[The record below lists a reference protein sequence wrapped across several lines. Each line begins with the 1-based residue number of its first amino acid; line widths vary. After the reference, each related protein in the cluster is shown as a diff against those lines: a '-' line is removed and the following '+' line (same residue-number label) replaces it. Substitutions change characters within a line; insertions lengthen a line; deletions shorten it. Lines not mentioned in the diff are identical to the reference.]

1 MTKSKQPE
9 VITDVDQ
16 IVDVLGR
23 LFDEGKKDV
32 LLDAMRTVLT
42 AANADMRAMSLR
54 LAEALKRVYGRS
66 SERIDPN
73 QLLLALAEMRQEQLP
88 AEAVDPRAELPSEPP
103 EPPPQPEKDRRRGR
117 RPLPAA
123 LPREEVRLLPTLEQV
138 EGKGAMTKVGEER
151 SEVLE
156 YEPARFK
163 VIVYVRETW
172 SNATGQ
178 IVTAPAPLKIIDKG
192 MPGLGLLVHVV
203 MSKYIDH
210 CPLARLSKIFA
221 RDGVEV
227 HRNRLVDWIAAVA
240 FLLEPLARRIS
251 ELTMQAHALQVDD
264 TRIDVLDSAKAKN
277 IKRGHLWVL
286 VGDLRFVAFFYTENW
301 TAELAEQFLGK
312 RIGWM
317 QVDGYAG
324 FAVLAEGR
332 PILLV
337 GCWMHARRYFVKAL
351 EAKDVRAAEPLQLIG
366 KIYEV
371 ERASKEAGDSHQQRY
386 ERRQRDIVPLLDELE
401 RWKDENAGVVPPNE
415 PLGRAWTYL
424 RNHWDILAVVVQ
436 DGALELDNG
445 EVERVIRGPALG
457 RRNWLFAGSDEG
469 AERAATILTVLE
481 TAKRAGV
488 DIREYLRD
496 VLWKVA
502 GGWKLSRLDE
512 LLPHVWAAARRESAA
527 ATDDVEL
534 GTSVG

>member
-1 MTKSKQPE
+1 MP
-9 VITDVDQ
+9 
-16 IVDVLGR
+16 
-23 LFDEGKKDV
+23 
-32 LLDAMRTVLT
+32 
-42 AANADMRAMSLR
+42 
-54 LAEALKRVYGRS
+54 
-66 SERIDPN
+66 
-73 QLLLALAEMRQEQLP
+73 
-88 AEAVDPRAELPSEPP
+88 
-103 EPPPQPEKDRRRGR
+103 
-117 RPLPAA
+117 
-123 LPREEVRLLPTLEQV
+123 EQV
-138 EGKGAMTKVGEER
+138 EGKGTMTKVGEER

-156 YEPARFK
+156 YVPAHFK

-172 SNATGQ
+172 SNTTGQ

-210 CPLARLSKIFA
+210 CPLARLSRIFE

-240 FLLEPLARRIS
+240 FLLEPLARRIL
-251 ELTMQAHALQVDD
+251 ELAMLAHTLQVDD

-277 IKRGHLWVL
+277 IKRGHLWAL

-301 TAELAEQFLGK
+301 TAELAAQFLGQ

-324 FAVLAEGR
+324 FGVLAEGR

-351 EAKDVRAAEPLQLIG
+351 DAKDVRAAEPLQLIG

-371 ERASKEAGDSHQQRY
+371 ERASKEAGDSHPQRY
-386 ERRQRDIVPLLDELE
+386 ERRQREMMPLLDELE
-401 RWKDENAGVVPPNE
+401 RWKDANAGVVPPNE

-424 RNHWDILAVVVQ
+424 HNHWDILAVVVQ

-445 EVERVIRGPALG
+445 EVERVIRGPAMG

-481 TAKRAGV
+481 TAKRAGL

-496 VLWKVA
+496 VLEKVA
-502 GGWKLSRLDE
+502 GGWKQSRLDE
-512 LLPHVWAAARRESAA
+512 LLPHVWAARRRSAVKIGEDA
-527 ATDDVEL
+527 DLDTADH
-534 GTSVG
+534 

>member
-1 MTKSKQPE
+1 MAD
-9 VITDVDQ
+9 I
-16 IVDVLGR
+16 R
-23 LFDEGKKDV
+23 LHESW
-32 LLDAMRTVLT
+32 RTPLAGVAFATLFVSARASAQGATGTVAGLVT
-42 AANADMRAMSLR
+42 AAIVLAAHS
-54 LAEALKRVYGRS
+54 AEADDARS
-66 SERIDPN
+66 AQR
-73 QLLLALAEMRQEQLP
+73 
-88 AEAVDPRAELPSEPP
+88 
-103 EPPPQPEKDRRRGR
+103 
-117 RPLPAA
+117 
-123 LPREEVRLLPTLEQV
+123 
-138 EGKGAMTKVGEER
+138 
-151 SEVLE
+151 
-156 YEPARFK
+156 
-163 VIVYVRETW
+163 
-172 SNATGQ
+172 
-178 IVTAPAPLKIIDKG
+178 
-192 MPGLGLLVHVV
+192 
-203 MSKYIDH
+203 
-210 CPLARLSKIFA
+210 
-221 RDGVEV
+221 
-227 HRNRLVDWIAAVA
+227 AAVA
-240 FLLEPLARRIS
+240 A
-251 ELTMQAHALQVDD
+251 
-264 TRIDVLDSAKAKN
+264 
-277 IKRGHLWVL
+277 W
-286 VGDLRFVAFFYTENW
+286 AF
-301 TAELAEQFLGK
+301 
-312 RIGWM
+312 
-317 QVDGYAG
+317 AG

-386 ERRQRDIVPLLDELE
+386 ERRQRDMVPLLDELE

-502 GGWKLSRLDE
+502 GGWKQARLDE